1 MYKKTCRIYALLFA
15 LTFCQVT
22 GNSFVHANT
31 YEDSQLEESYQKI
44 MGYSDSKRI
53 SLEMEWSDFRNEYY
67 QLKCDSVEEYENL
80 YYNLLESDEDR
91 ILNKRNIRKGS
102 SSGSS
107 PYYYCTGTSCP
118 KEATYKKYKLTKT
131 LQQGDIIYEA
141 EGGRGITGHIAIV
154 EGIYKDNGKEYVRI
168 IEAIDKGVK
177 RGILDDKRYDEKK
190 VSVYRVNTS
199 NANKIAAVAFCKSQ
213 LGKKYKL
220 DLRKD
225 TSKNE
230 PDWYCSELVWAA
242 YKSVGIDL
250 ETNGLYNEPGVTP
263 RDISV
268 FGRQSSYVY
277 VYK

>member
-44 MGYSDSKRI
+44 MGYSDAKRI
-53 SLEMEWSDFRNEYY
+53 PLEMEWSDFRNEYY

-107 PYYYCTGTSCP
+107 KYYYCTGTSCP
-118 KEATYKKYKLTKT
+118 KKATYKKYKLTKT
-131 LQQGDIIYEA
+131 VQKGDIIYEA
-141 EGGRGITGHIAIV
+141 NGGFGITGHIAIV

-168 IEAIDKGVK
+168 IEAMDKGVK
-177 RGILDDKRYDEKK
+177 RGILDDTRYDDKNAT
-190 VSVYRVNTS
+190 VYRVDTH
-199 NANKIAAVAFCKSQ
+199 NANKVAAVSFCKSQ
-213 LGKKYKL
+213 LGKDYIL
-220 DLRKD
+220 DFKKD

-230 PDWYCSELVWAA
+230 ADWYCSELVWAA
-242 YKSVGIDL
+242 YKSVGINL
-250 ETNGLYNEPGVTP
+250 ETNGIYNEPGVTP
-263 RDISV
+263 RDITV
-268 FGRQSSYVY
+268 NGRHTSPVN

>member
-22 GNSFVHANT
+22 GNSFVQANS
-31 YEDSQLEESYQKI
+31 YEDSQLEKSYQRI
-44 MGYSDSKRI
+44 MEYSDEKEI
-53 SLEMEWSDFRNEYY
+53 PLEMVWSDFREEYY
-67 QLKCDSVEEYENL
+67 HLKCESVEDYENL
-80 YYNLLESDEDR
+80 YYNLLESDKDR
-91 ILNKRNIRKGS
+91 ILNKKNLRKGS
-102 SSGSS
+102 SSGSL

-141 EGGRGITGHIAIV
+141 NGGGRVTGHIAIV

-168 IEAIDKGVK
+168 IEAVQSGVK
-177 RGILDDKRYDEKK
+177 RGILDDKRYDEKRAY
-190 VSVYRVNTS
+190 VYRVNTS

-213 LGKKYKL
+213 LGKNYKL

-242 YKSVGIDL
+242 YKSVGVDL
-250 ETNGLYNEPGVTP
+250 ETNGMYNEPGVTP

-268 FGRQSSYVY
+268 NGKHISPVN